1 MKWHF
6 IFAKQIKNKKKMQMK
21 RNLSGLN
28 RIIRLIIAVVSAIL
42 YFTGI
47 VSGVL
52 GIVLLA
58 VAIIMLTTSVAG
70 YCPLKLLT
78 SSCPFRPKKE
88 KL

>member
-1 MKWHF
+1 
-6 IFAKQIKNKKKMQMK
+6 MQMK

-47 VSGVL
+47 VSGVW